1 MNEQGYSAYCL
12 RYFPNLVT
20 GEFLNVGVAL
30 VTRQGAWA
38 VRIADDLRDPTCLF
52 PAAQPKALRGILAQL
67 RERLGGPATPSLILE
82 PASAD
87 DPLGVIRRRTGALHG
102 SLQWS
107 EAVFEGT
114 TSDLD
119 SELAYWFA
127 QLVQAAD
134 FDRQRVA
141 AAGEPRG
148 TPKLQVLMEQEFV
161 RRGVRGRL
169 RPRRIDGY
177 YPKKFE
183 YTYQNGALSI
193 FEPIRLRFKS
203 AEPILKSAQQWR
215 GLLDVMREQVQGPL
229 SFFALIDLP
238 DEPHLRAD
246 VEAAITMVQRAQVDR
261 VETVPVQELERF
273 GELVV
278 DVVEGS
284 ANGG

>member
-1 MNEQGYSAYCL
+1 MREHAYSAFCL

-20 GEFLNVGVAL
+20 GEFMNVGVAL
-30 VTRQGAWA
+30 VTRQGAWT
-38 VRIADDLRDPTCLF
+38 VRIADDLRDPRCLF
-52 PAAQPKALRGILAQL
+52 PAAQPKALRSILAQL
-67 RERLGGPATPSLILE
+67 RERLGGSAVPSLILE

-87 DPLGVIRRRTGALHG
+87 DPLGVIRRRIGTLHG

-107 EAVFEGT
+107 EPVFEGT
-114 TSDLD
+114 TGDLD
-119 SELAYWFA
+119 SELAYWFT

-134 FDRQRVA
+134 FDRHPEA
-141 AAGEPRG
+141 AASETRR
-148 TPKLQVLMEQEFV
+148 TPKLQLLMEQEFV
-161 RRGVRGRL
+161 RRGVRGQL
-169 RPRRIDGY
+169 RPRRIEGY
-177 YPKKFE
+177 YPRKFE

-215 GLLDVMREQVQGPL
+215 GLLDVMHDQVQGPL
-229 SFFALIDLP
+229 SFYALVELP

-273 GELVV
+273 GELVAA
-278 DVVEGS
+278 VVGDH
-284 ANGG
+284 ADRA